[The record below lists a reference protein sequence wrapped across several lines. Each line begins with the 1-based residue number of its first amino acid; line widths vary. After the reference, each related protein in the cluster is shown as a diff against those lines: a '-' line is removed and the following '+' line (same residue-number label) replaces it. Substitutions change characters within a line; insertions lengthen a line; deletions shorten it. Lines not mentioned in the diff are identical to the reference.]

1 MYEFDCE
8 VIWWGLPLLFRLWL
22 HGRWYYPLKTFT
34 YGCTQHETGWDSG
47 KLTRHFTKDVEGYRI
62 CLLITGYG
70 EAATQDKLI
79 RACH

>member
-1 MYEFDCE
+1 M
-8 VIWWGLPLLFRLWL
+8 
-22 HGRWYYPLKTFT
+22 
-34 YGCTQHETGWDSG
+34 
-47 KLTRHFTKDVEGYRI
+47 RHFTKDVEGYRV